1 MAMAAAP
8 LWCGR
13 RRRRKRRV
21 NYQNLKICEI
31 CRAKMQG
38 VKIKMSTLEIRN
50 LHASVE
56 DTEILKGVNL
66 TLHSGEIHALMG
78 PNGSGKS
85 TLAYVIAGHPHYEVT
100 EGDIL
105 VDGESILE
113 MEADERTKAGVFLA
127 FQYPVS
133 VPGVSVAN
141 FLRTAVSNVRGYTEQ
156 KDSNRSGV
164 IGSNL
169 MPMRDFR
176 KELTAKM
183 KEYNVDASFA
193 RRYLNDG
200 FSGGEK
206 KRTEVLQMAML
217 EPKFAILDESDSG
230 LDIDALRVVADGINK
245 LATPERGFLMI
256 THYQRLLN
264 YVKPNYI
271 SIFHGGRIVMTGG
284 PEVATMLE
292 ERGYGWVEE
301 EFGTGELVAA

>member
-1 MAMAAAP
+1 
-8 LWCGR
+8 
-13 RRRRKRRV
+13 
-21 NYQNLKICEI
+21 
-31 CRAKMQG
+31 
-38 VKIKMSTLEIRN
+38 MSVLEIRN

-66 TLHSGEIHALMG
+66 TLRSGEIHALMG

-85 TLAYVIAGHPHYEVT
+85 TLAYVVAGHPHYTVT

-105 VDGESILE
+105 LDGESVLE
-113 MEADERTKAGVFLA
+113 MEADERSRAGIFLA

-141 FLRTAVSNVRGYTEQ
+141 FLRTAVSNVRGYTSQ
-156 KDSNRSGV
+156 PADANRQGT

-169 MPMRDFR
+169 MPMREFR
-176 KELTAKM
+176 RELNDKM
-183 KEYNVDASFA
+183 AQYNVDPSFA

-230 LDIDALRVVADGINK
+230 LDIDALRVVSDGINK
-245 LATPERGFLMI
+245 LATPDRGFLLV
-256 THYQRLLN
+256 THYQRILN
-264 YVKPNYI
+264 YVKPDYV
-271 SIFHGGRIVMTGG
+271 SIFYNGRIVMTGG
-284 PEVATMLE
+284 PEVAHMLE
-292 ERGYGWVEE
+292 ERGYTWVEQEFAE
-301 EFGTGELVAA
+301 EPAA

>member
-1 MAMAAAP
+1 
-8 LWCGR
+8 
-13 RRRRKRRV
+13 
-21 NYQNLKICEI
+21 
-31 CRAKMQG
+31 
-38 VKIKMSTLEIRN
+38 MSVLEIRN
-50 LHASVE
+50 LHANVE

-66 TLHSGEIHALMG
+66 TLRSGEIHALMG

-85 TLAYVIAGHPHYEVT
+85 TLAYVVAGHPHYTVT

-105 VDGESILE
+105 IDGESILE
-113 MEADERTKAGVFLA
+113 MEADERTKAGIFLA
-127 FQYPVS
+127 FQYPVA

-141 FLRTAVSNVRGYTEQ
+141 FLRTAVSNVRGYTDKKGEGS
-156 KDSNRSGV
+156 SNAV

-169 MPMRDFR
+169 MPMREFR
-176 KELTAKM
+176 RELTAKM
-183 KEYNVDASFA
+183 NEYNVDASFA

-245 LATPERGFLMI
+245 LATPERGFLMV

-264 YVKPNYI
+264 YVKPNFV
-271 SIFHGGRIVMTGG
+271 SIFFNGRIVKTGG
-284 PEVATMLE
+284 PEVALMLE
-292 ERGYGWVEE
+292 ERGYGWVEQ
-301 EFGTGELVAA
+301 EFGAEAAVPA

>member
-1 MAMAAAP
+1 
-8 LWCGR
+8 
-13 RRRRKRRV
+13 
-21 NYQNLKICEI
+21 
-31 CRAKMQG
+31 
-38 VKIKMSTLEIRN
+38 MSTLEIRN

-85 TLAYVIAGHPHYEVT
+85 TLAYVIAGHPHYAIT
-100 EGDIL
+100 DGDIL
-105 VDGESILE
+105 VDGESILD
-113 MEADERTKAGVFLA
+113 MEADERTKAGIFLA
-127 FQYPVS
+127 FQYPVA

-156 KDSNRSGV
+156 ADSNRSGV

-176 KELTAKM
+176 RELTAKM
-183 KEYNVDASFA
+183 KEFNVDASFA

-264 YVKPNYI
+264 YVKPDYV
-271 SIFHGGRIVMTGG
+271 SIFHGGRIVKTGG
-284 PEVATMLE
+284 PEVAEMLE
-292 ERGYGWVEE
+292 ERGYGWVEQ
-301 EFGTGELVAA
+301 EFGEGELVAA

>member
-1 MAMAAAP
+1 
-8 LWCGR
+8 
-13 RRRRKRRV
+13 
-21 NYQNLKICEI
+21 
-31 CRAKMQG
+31 
-38 VKIKMSTLEIRN
+38 MSVLEIRN
-50 LHASVE
+50 LHAKVE

-66 TLHSGEIHALMG
+66 TLRSGEIHALMG

-100 EGDIL
+100 DGDIL
-105 VDGESILE
+105 IDGESVLA
-113 MEADERTKAGVFLA
+113 MEADERTKSGIFLA
-127 FQYPVS
+127 FQYPVA

-141 FLRTAVSNVRGYTEQ
+141 FLRTAVSNVRGYSEAGGST
-156 KDSNRSGV
+156 NSGV

-169 MPMRDFR
+169 MPMREFR
-176 KELTAKM
+176 RELNDKM
-183 KEYNVDASFA
+183 KEYNVDSSFA

-230 LDIDALRVVADGINK
+230 LDIDALRIVSEGINK

-264 YVKPNYI
+264 YVKPHYV
-271 SIFHGGRIVMTGG
+271 SIFYGGRIVKTGG
-284 PEVATMLE
+284 IELALQLE
-292 ERGYGWVEE
+292 ERGYGWVEQ
-301 EFGTGELVAA
+301 EFGLVEPAKA